1 MIKVG
6 VLGAKGRMGAEV
18 VKAINSAPDLALTSA
33 LDLGDSLSDFVANQT
48 RVVVDFT
55 HPDVVMENLKFL
67 IEQNINVVVGTT
79 GFTDDRIQQI
89 EKWLN
94 KKSVG
99 VLIAPNF
106 GLGAVLMMNFAE
118 KAAAYFESVE
128 IVELHHPQK
137 ADAPSGTATHTA
149 ERIAKA
155 RKKAGLGQMPDA
167 TTSEISGARGAR
179 ISDIPVHSVRL
190 RGLVAHQEVIFGD
203 PGETFTL
210 RHDSI
215 DRVGFMPGVLLGVR
229 KIIDQPGLTLGLE
242 SLLDL

>member
-18 VKAINSAPDLALTSA
+18 VKAINSVPDLALTSA
-33 LDLGDSLSDFVANQT
+33 LDLGDSLGDFVTNQT
-48 RVVVDFT
+48 QVVVDFT

-229 KIIDQPGLTLGLE
+229 KIVDQPGLTLGLE

>member
-179 ISDIPVHSVRL
+179 ISGIPVHSVRL

>member
-149 ERIAKA
+149 ERIAKV

-179 ISDIPVHSVRL
+179 ISGIPVHSVRL

-229 KIIDQPGLTLGLE
+229 KISDQPGLTLGLE

>member
-18 VKAINSAPDLALTSA
+18 VKAINSVVDLELTSA
-33 LDLGDSLSDFVANQT
+33 LDLGDSLGDFVTTQT
-48 RVVVDFT
+48 QVVVDFT

-67 IEQNINVVVGTT
+67 IDQNINVVVGTT

-167 TTSEISGARGAR
+167 TTAEISGARGAR

>member
-18 VKAINSAPDLALTSA
+18 VKAINSVPDLALTSA
-33 LDLGDSLSDFVANQT
+33 LDLGDSLGDFVTNQT
-48 RVVVDFT
+48 QVVVDFT

-149 ERIAKA
+149 ERIAKVV
-155 RKKAGLGQMPDA
+155 G
-167 TTSEISGARGAR
+167 SGVWPA
-179 ISDIPVHSVRL
+179 
-190 RGLVAHQEVIFGD
+190 
-203 PGETFTL
+203 
-210 RHDSI
+210 
-215 DRVGFMPGVLLGVR
+215 
-229 KIIDQPGLTLGLE
+229 
-242 SLLDL
+242 

>member
-18 VKAINSAPDLALTSA
+18 VKAINSVVDLELTSA
-33 LDLGDSLSDFVANQT
+33 LDLGDSLGDFVTTQT
-48 RVVVDFT
+48 QVVVDFT

-67 IEQNINVVVGTT
+67 IDQNINVVVGTT

-155 RKKAGLGQMPDA
+155 RKKAGLGLMPDA
-167 TTSEISGARGAR
+167 TTAEISGARGAR

>member
-18 VKAINSAPDLALTSA
+18 VKAINSVADLELTSA
-33 LDLGDSLSDFVANQT
+33 LDLGDSLGDFVTTQT
-48 RVVVDFT
+48 QVVVDFT

-155 RKKAGLGQMPDA
+155 RKKAGLGLMPDA
-167 TTSEISGARGAR
+167 TTAEISGARGAR
-179 ISDIPVHSVRL
+179 ISGIPVHSVRL

>member
-18 VKAINSAPDLALTSA
+18 VKAINSVADLELTSA
-33 LDLGDSLSDFVANQT
+33 LDLGDSLGDFVTTQT
-48 RVVVDFT
+48 QVVVDFT

-179 ISDIPVHSVRL
+179 ISGIPVHSVRL

-229 KIIDQPGLTLGLE
+229 KIVDQPGLTLGLE

>member
-18 VKAINSAPDLALTSA
+18 VKAINSVADLELTSA
-33 LDLGDSLSDFVANQT
+33 LDLGDSLGDFVTTQT
-48 RVVVDFT
+48 QVVVDFT

-155 RKKAGLGQMPDA
+155 RKKAGLGLMPDA
-167 TTSEISGARGAR
+167 TTAEISGARGAR

-229 KIIDQPGLTLGLE
+229 KIVDQPGLTLGLE

>member
-18 VKAINSAPDLALTSA
+18 VKAISSAPDLALTSA

-179 ISDIPVHSVRL
+179 ISGIPVHSVRL

>member
-18 VKAINSAPDLALTSA
+18 VKAINSVVDLELTSA
-33 LDLGDSLSDFVANQT
+33 LDLGDSLGDFVTTQT
-48 RVVVDFT
+48 QVVVDFT

-149 ERIAKA
+149 ERIAKV